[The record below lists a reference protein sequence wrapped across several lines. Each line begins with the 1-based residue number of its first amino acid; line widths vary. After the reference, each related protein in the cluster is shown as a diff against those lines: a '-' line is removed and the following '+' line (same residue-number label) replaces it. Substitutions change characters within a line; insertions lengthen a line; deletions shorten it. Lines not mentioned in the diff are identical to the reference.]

1 MMLSDEQIEQILY
14 KYTNRQDEFSLHIIR
29 IIAKRLSRLA
39 DFDKLDVLHK
49 EEVIREDITLINH
62 AYTDYIKKQRQ
73 ALKDDFWWIAVVI
86 YMESLRFY
94 EKQVQLEKNA
104 ALMKKIND
112 LTNKAQNELG
122 KLLKSP
128 VFVIRDLKNPAILKP
143 YNLDKDDI
151 TESEK
156 QNLDNLLKKND
167 INQNN
172 SEIKLNKSN
181 QNNEK
186 EQAGNNLEKNEL
198 NRINFELGNTIVSL
212 IERDVNDLYMR
223 KLIEQIK
230 IDQIDAITYSF
241 SGEKT
246 QKKITF
252 KVENNNL
259 ICSTGETFTV
269 WLIKNFSL

>member
-1 MMLSDEQIEQILY
+1 MKDLNEYYYNLLTNLTKTNEEIKQKADKYYKDNIQLEKELYDLRLDSKQKKDELQEKINENNDIYNNIQFMNNQKKNILENLNN
-14 KYTNRQDEFSLHIIR
+14 KQNS
-29 IIAKRLSRLA
+29 
-39 DFDKLDVLHK
+39 
-49 EEVIREDITLINH
+49 EDNNDNDIKNLCTLIN
-62 AYTDYIKKQRQ
+62 K
-73 ALKDDFWWIAVVI
+73 LF
-86 YMESLRFY
+86 SL
-94 EKQVQLEKNA
+94 
-104 ALMKKIND
+104 
-112 LTNKAQNELG
+112 G
-122 KLLKSP
+122 
-128 VFVIRDLKNPAILKP
+128 

-172 SEIKLNKSN
+172 SEIKLNKNN

-186 EQAGNNLEKNEL
+186 EQAGNIPEKNEL